1 MYIFLLINLGI
12 FINLGL
18 VLTTL
23 NIDLDISLG
32 EIKSLER
39 KGRKLLGLLKE
50 NLLQADR
57 TAKFIVNKPDL
68 VEINNGYDLLA
79 LLDRV

>member
-23 NIDLDISLG
+23 NIHLDISLG